1 MVVTFYGNMNK
12 KLLKIVISNKDLFS
26 PNIFTSN
33 QINIIKKYISS
44 IKLNNSEKKSLYTS
58 INKKLKALNLLYE
71 NEENLYIRGNPL
83 RIEEAKE
90 IIKSFKGEKVFIAGS
105 FLFSKNYNDIDIFI
119 LRKKG
124 YKEVIKDKFHI
135 VYLTEKKLSEAFFQS
150 TAMISISNFNT
161 VRKYNYK
168 IPFLHEIMSLYHESY
183 IQIKNK
189 DIKKEAVREIIFKY
203 NLFVN
208 KRLLDPLDLKK
219 EISIKELDLMFKELC
234 KNLFSKK
241 YLYVEFMDY
250 KKSLD
255 KAIQSEKNTD
265 HLIHFKKNYEDLIY
279 GRSKA
284 KAY

>member
-1 MVVTFYGNMNK
+1 MNQ
-12 KLLKIVISNKDLFS
+12 KLLKIIISNKELFS
-26 PNIFTSN
+26 PSIFTSN
-33 QINIIKKYISS
+33 QINIIKKYISL

-58 INKKLKALNLLYE
+58 INKKLKALNLIYDDPE
-71 NEENLYIRGNPL
+71 NFYVRGNPL
-83 RIEEAKE
+83 RFDEAKK
-90 IIKSFKGEKVFIAGS
+90 IISSFKGEKVFIAGS

-161 VRKYNYK
+161 VRKYKYK
-168 IPFLHEIMSLYHESY
+168 MPFLHEIMSLYHEAY

-189 DIKKEAVREIIFKY
+189 DSKKEAVREIIFKY
-203 NLFVN
+203 NLFV
-208 KRLLDPLDLKK
+208 KKKLIDPLDLKK
-219 EISIKELDLMFKELC
+219 EISIIELDFMFKELC
-234 KNLFSKK
+234 KHLFSKK

-250 KKSLD
+250 KKTLE
-255 KAIQSEKNTD
+255 KAIQTEKNIN
-265 HLIHFKKNYEDLIY
+265 HLIHFKRNYEDLIY
-279 GRSKA
+279 GKSKA